1 MPNPDHL
8 RKQARLFLRW
18 HRDRHHPVAAEIR
31 AHLPRFRGLSD
42 AEVLDRPF
50 RLADA
55 LEVLARKH
63 GFGSWPALL
72 EGERQMPSAPRAA
85 AGAPKLLS
93 AEPCLFVTDMARAME
108 FYTRRLGFHVVFTHG
123 EPPFYGQVARD
134 GARLNL
140 RHADMPALTA
150 EFRAVTED
158 ALAASIVL
166 EDAKP
171 LFLEYEAAGV
181 AFHQRLRDEP
191 WGARTFIVADPD
203 GNLILFAG
211 R

>member
-18 HRDRHHPVAAEIR
+18 HRDRHHPVAAELR
-31 AHLPRFRGLSD
+31 AHLPRFSGLSD
-42 AEVLDRPF
+42 AEVLDQPF

-55 LEVLARKH
+55 LELLARRH
-63 GFGSWPALL
+63 GFGSWPALI
-72 EGERQMPSAPRAA
+72 EGERQMPSPPRPAA
-85 AGAPKLLS
+85 TASQLLR
-93 AEPCLFVTDMARAME
+93 AEPCLFVTDMERAVA
-108 FYTRRLGFHVVFTHG
+108 FYTAKLGFTVAFLHG
-123 EPPFYGQVARD
+123 EPAFYGQVMRD

-158 ALAASIVL
+158 ALAASVVL
-166 EDAKP
+166 EEAKP

-211 R
+211 G